1 MIKLWKLLAP
11 KFDNHARHR
20 VSLTN
25 GLMEKFQNGRKIEE
39 MKFIDVSEV
48 HYAQYTDNQIIF
60 EFFDIEGNGFVVS
73 KSWKGSSQVL
83 QHLIA
88 RISNGTDEEIKLMSD
103 AMLSKDFGPKLFW
116 QRREL

>member
-11 KFDNHARHR
+11 KFTKYFKN
-20 VSLTN
+20 
-25 GLMEKFQNGRKIEE
+25 RKL
-39 MKFIDVSEV
+39 
-48 HYAQYTDNQIIF
+48 QYTDNQIIF

>member
-25 GLMEKFQNGRKIEE
+25 GLMEKFQNGRKIGE
-39 MKFIDVSEV
+39 MEFTDVFEV
-48 HYAQYTDNQIIF
+48 HYAQYTDNQTIF
-60 EFFDIEGNGFVVS
+60 EFFDIGGSEFVVS
-73 KSWKGSSQVL
+73 KSWEGSSQIL
-83 QHLIA
+83 QHLISL
-88 RISNGTDEEIKLMSD
+88 ISNGTDEEIKLMSD
-103 AMLSKDFGPKLFW
+103 AMLSKDCGPKLFW

>member
-11 KFDNHARHR
+11 KFDNHARHS

-48 HYAQYTDNQIIF
+48 H
-60 EFFDIEGNGFVVS
+60 
-73 KSWKGSSQVL
+73 
-83 QHLIA
+83 
-88 RISNGTDEEIKLMSD
+88 
-103 AMLSKDFGPKLFW
+103 
-116 QRREL
+116 